1 MFNIIKSTFRN
12 KKLNLIYIG
21 LIMIII
27 VIVACFQTVK
37 EYFDYTINY
46 VYGSLEE
53 NRMFTVLNP
62 SAEFLDTIK
71 EEFMISAI
79 MESTSYMDEE
89 SYNIVI
95 SNYSDKESFINYL
108 KEHNISYY
116 QDNFALTDSINAA
129 QKSIDYFNTL
139 ELISM
144 VILFCIMYYI
154 LENIYDSDTKNISI
168 LKVMGYKNR
177 DNLKII
183 FLRVLALILI
193 STFLTIILFL
203 IGKLS
208 FIFIT
213 NKNIKDFIIYLN
225 IFKVIFPAFIFTIL
239 VLIAKFLPYMFKIRK
254 IDVFA
259 SLNE

>member
-1 MFNIIKSTFRN
+1 
-12 KKLNLIYIG
+12 
-21 LIMIII
+21 
-27 VIVACFQTVK
+27 
-37 EYFDYTINY
+37 
-46 VYGSLEE
+46 
-53 NRMFTVLNP
+53 
-62 SAEFLDTIK
+62 
-71 EEFMISAI
+71 
-79 MESTSYMDEE
+79 
-89 SYNIVI
+89 
-95 SNYSDKESFINYL
+95 
-108 KEHNISYY
+108 
-116 QDNFALTDSINAA
+116 
-129 QKSIDYFNTL
+129 
-139 ELISM
+139 
-144 VILFCIMYYI
+144 MYYI

-225 IFKVIFPAFIFTIL
+225 IFKAIIPAFIFTIL
-239 VLIAKFLPYMFKIRK
+239 VLIANFLPYMFKIRK